1 MIIIREDTHNKL
13 GGINSLFVQFN
24 YIPDSEILS
33 ILKSCDVYNYNTKT
47 HEWEFLI
54 NSLSYL
60 LDNLTYFDDINLIL
74 KEEKVT
80 NNIQEKL
87 ITKPKVKLFKHQEE
101 AVLYGLL
108 NDKFL
113 LLDAPGLGKTLSIIT
128 LAEELKQRG
137 QLKHCLII
145 CGINSLKTNW
155 ENEIKKYSN
164 LDSIIIGKTINSKGT
179 VKYES
184 IAKRANQL
192 MNLIKE
198 FFVIINIESL
208 RDKTVIDAINNSSNK
223 FDMMVVDEVHK
234 CKSSSSF
241 QGANLLHLNSK
252 YMIAMTGTLLMNSP
266 LDAYVPLAWI
276 GKEKINNVTNFK
288 KTFCVYDSLTK
299 GRIIGFKNLDILKD
313 EIDSCSLRRTKDLL
327 DLPPKNIINEI
338 IEMEDSHNKFYNDV
352 KNGIKEECDKIELK
366 TNNLLSLTTRLRQA
380 TSCPSMLTTSNIE
393 STKINRCC
401 DLVEEVISN
410 GDKVVIFSNFK
421 EPVYLLQEKLKE
433 YHPVIATGDMLDSD
447 VANNI
452 NKFQNDELNKVFI
465 GTIQK
470 LGTGFTLTRAS
481 YMIFIDMPWTQALQ
495 EQAEDRIYRIGS
507 EKPVFIYRLV
517 CKNTID
523 ELVLSLV
530 ERKDAISK
538 YIIDDIQNEQLLE
551 VLIDRQFCQQIIV
564 F

>member
-551 VLIDRQFCQQIIV
+551 VLKQYILDL
-564 F
+564 